1 MTFACCFCFSLHL
14 RSALDTLLLVL
25 LMVLSGYLMF
35 ALLIGKYSS
44 IYILCPLASIP
55 RKCYICPIQ
64 CLPSSFIFVNLYHF
78 FILNILFPYCR
89 LIYMARPHAP
99 RTEKVV
105 SIGFQPGFD
114 PYKVCTTT
122 SLHCYVFYPQL
133 LKQLWACSKLYKAP
147 FSIIYGITDCKCIS
161 SWRHSVSRC

>member
-1 MTFACCFCFSLHL
+1 MTFACCFCFSPHL

-44 IYILCPLASIP
+44 IYFLCPLASIP
-55 RKCYICPIQ
+55 CKCYMCPIQ
-64 CLPSSFIFVNLYHF
+64 CLPSSFISVNLYHF
-78 FILNILFPYCR
+78 FILNILFLYCR

-105 SIGFQPGFD
+105 GIGFQPGLD

-122 SLHCYVFYPQL
+122 TLHSYVFYSQL

>member
-1 MTFACCFCFSLHL
+1 
-14 RSALDTLLLVL
+14 
-25 LMVLSGYLMF
+25 
-35 ALLIGKYSS
+35 
-44 IYILCPLASIP
+44 
-55 RKCYICPIQ
+55 
-64 CLPSSFIFVNLYHF
+64 
-78 FILNILFPYCR
+78 
-89 LIYMARPHAP
+89 MARPDAP

-105 SIGFQPGFD
+105 GIGFQPGLD

-122 SLHCYVFYPQL
+122 SLHSYVFYSQL